1 MKGEIRT
8 RIYEMDFIV
17 NKKVMVEYIKKE
29 RKMYHKLN
37 QIILATFEE
46 MMTQNGYSSIIDDES
61 SSQEVL

>member
-37 QIILATFEE
+37 QIILATFE
-46 MMTQNGYSSIIDDES
+46 
-61 SSQEVL
+61 

>member
-29 RKMYHKLN
+29 RKMYQKLN

>member
-1 MKGEIRT
+1 MKGEIKT

-29 RKMYHKLN
+29 RKMYQKLN
-37 QIILATFEE
+37 QAILATFEE
-46 MMTQNGYSSIIDDES
+46 MMTQNGYSSILDDEN

>member
-1 MKGEIRT
+1 MKGEVRT

-29 RKMYHKLN
+29 RKMYQKLN